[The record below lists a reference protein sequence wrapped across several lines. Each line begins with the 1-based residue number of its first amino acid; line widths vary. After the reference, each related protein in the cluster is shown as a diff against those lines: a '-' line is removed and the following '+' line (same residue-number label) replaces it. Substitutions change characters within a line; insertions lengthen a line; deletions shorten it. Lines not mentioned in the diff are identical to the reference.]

1 MLSNIGNTLLF
12 LNILLGISI
21 IYLSLQN
28 LKNRKVLISKSIYHI
43 CLFQSTFII
52 ICFFT
57 LVTAFIISDFSII
70 TVYQNSHSLKPF
82 LYKVSGTWGNHEGS
96 LLLWVIILTIFSFLF
111 LLYNKHH
118 AKNYRIYS
126 LIVQNVLIL
135 GFLFFLLFNSNPF
148 SIILP
153 IPKEGLGLNP
163 ILQDPALAIHPPL
176 LYVGFVGSS
185 IYFSAAVASLLTNY
199 SGKLFAKSIK
209 TWVLVSWTFQTL
221 GILTGSIWAYYEL
234 GWGGFWFWDPVEN
247 ASLLPWFAMSAL
259 LHSLIVLE
267 RRNLLY
273 FWVIILCLLTFILS
287 VTGTFL
293 VRSGIL
299 NSVHTFANDPS
310 RGIYILI
317 FLSLMIFVSVL
328 LFFNKFKN
336 SSYNLNS
343 NSKETFILINNWFMM
358 FYLITVLMGTVYP
371 IFTEVLTDHKVS
383 VGPPFY
389 NTVIIP
395 IVVLF
400 LLFMS
405 VGPQTGWIKN
415 KSYNLNLLLKILIG
429 SILINFCIVYLF
441 KEYSLL
447 SNFIIIS
454 AVFLVISSLID
465 LYKSYKNLKIDTPRI
480 VSHLAFGF
488 LILFIGINYNFSLEK
503 DFNLKLGEKKNF
515 ENYSVEFKDLKLQ
528 DFKNYKAVIGEFKIN
543 NFKENSNQ
551 SLYPEIRIYENPSTI
566 TYEASIRSGI
576 LKDYYITM
584 SNIDR
589 SDYYNIKFQKKPF
602 MMWIWIS
609 VIFISVG
616 GFLRLYKNAKKNY

>member
-12 LNILLGISI
+12 LNILLGIFI
-21 IYLSLQN
+21 IYFSFQN
-28 LKNRKVLISKSIYHI
+28 LKNNKVLISKNIYHI

-52 ICFFT
+52 ICFLT

-82 LYKVSGTWGNHEGS
+82 FYKISGTWGNHEGS

-111 LLYNKHH
+111 LLYNKSHSR
-118 AKNYRIYS
+118 NYRIYS
-126 LIVQNVLIL
+126 LIIQNTLIL

-148 SIILP
+148 SAISP
-153 IPKEGLGLNP
+153 APKEGLGLNP

-176 LYVGFVGSS
+176 LYIGFVGSS
-185 IYFSAAVASLLTNY
+185 IYFSAAIASLLTNY
-199 SGKLFAKSIK
+199 SGKLFAQSIK
-209 TWVLVSWTFQTL
+209 NWVLISWSFQTL
-221 GILTGSIWAYYEL
+221 GILAGSIWAYYEL

-247 ASLLPWFAMSAL
+247 ASLLPWFAMTAL

-267 RRNLLY
+267 KRNSLY

-310 RGIYILI
+310 RGLYILV
-317 FLSLMIFVSVL
+317 FLSLMIFGSVL

-336 SSYNLNS
+336 SNYNLNS
-343 NSKETFILINNWFMM
+343 NSKETFILINNWFMI
-358 FYLITVLMGTVYP
+358 FYLITVLLGTVYP

-395 IVVLF
+395 IVILF
-400 LLFMS
+400 LFFMS
-405 VGPQTGWIKN
+405 VGPQTQWIKN
-415 KSYNLNLLLKILIG
+415 KFYNLNLLFKILIA
-429 SILINFCIVYLF
+429 SIFINFFIIYLF
-441 KEYSLL
+441 KSYSLI

-454 AVFLVISSLID
+454 AVFLIISSLID
-465 LYKSYKNLKIDTPRI
+465 LYKLFKIQKMDSSRVI
-480 VSHLAFGF
+480 SHLAFGF
-488 LILFIGINYNFSLEK
+488 LILFIGLNYNFSLEK

-515 ENYSVEFKDLKLQ
+515 ENYSLEFKDLRLE

-543 NFKENSNQ
+543 NSQRNLEQ

-566 TYEASIRSGI
+566 TYEASIRSGL

-609 VIFISVG
+609 VIFISLG
-616 GFLRLYKNAKKNY
+616 GFLRLFQNAKKDY